1 MRLQGENGLLRQKFQ
16 SALTDV
22 TQLQDQ
28 MKALETVKNSLQN
41 VSIPVFIGHQ
51 DQGVAKSSFIF
62 TAERH
67 NLALS
72 RFLSTQVWSA
82 EEPKALLSHP
92 TCSFLSPVQLMC
104 TKVLDSLPL
113 LLQKITDLE
122 AECSSLK
129 SDIRERDAKIH
140 DRDQRISALKAESQ
154 QLAKFKF
161 VLEYKLDEVKGQLEP
176 KEAEI
181 EDLNKKIE
189 VDVHFESQGCW
200 KYEDQGKLF
209 TPVALKPK

>member
-1 MRLQGENGLLRQKFQ
+1 
-16 SALTDV
+16 
-22 TQLQDQ
+22 
-28 MKALETVKNSLQN
+28 
-41 VSIPVFIGHQ
+41 
-51 DQGVAKSSFIF
+51 
-62 TAERH
+62 
-67 NLALS
+67 
-72 RFLSTQVWSA
+72 
-82 EEPKALLSHP
+82 
-92 TCSFLSPVQLMC
+92 MC
-104 TKVLDSLPL
+104 IKVLDSLPL

-140 DRDQRISALKAESQ
+140 DRDQRISALKAKSQ

-189 VDVHFESQGCW
+189 VDVHFESQGSLEVCRSGQVVCAGGF
-200 KYEDQGKLF
+200 EAKLSMTCIAACIIE
-209 TPVALKPK
+209 TPAISF